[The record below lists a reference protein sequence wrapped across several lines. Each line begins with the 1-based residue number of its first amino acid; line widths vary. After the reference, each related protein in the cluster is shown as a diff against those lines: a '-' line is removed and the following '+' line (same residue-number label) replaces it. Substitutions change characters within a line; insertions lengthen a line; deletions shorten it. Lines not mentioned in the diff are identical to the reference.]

1 MDAILISAR
10 RSMVNVDD
18 AIRHLADHKELY
30 WAVRF
35 PIKKTTLSFP
45 IVGLIHITGGQVEYR
60 AMINDIIPFDPEH
73 YDHPDVKP
81 EPWRQEWKDYTSDR
95 RSSLWKNELVVTR
108 IDPFSYETTSLKRY
122 NGEPITLA
130 PRGYVRVLL
139 PDPGSSPPVR
149 VRGKP
154 VPERTLEEV
163 VVHHLA
169 AIEHGLTLVGRQL
182 STPVGRID
190 LLCRDA
196 NGAYVVI
203 EIKKA
208 QGTDQVLGQILRYM
222 GWMTEDKGTDVR
234 GIIIVQNK
242 DRRLSVAIKA
252 ATNVQIKEFR
262 MVFDSPA

>member
-35 PIKKTTLSFP
+35 PVKKTTFSFP
-45 IVGLIHITGGQVEYR
+45 IVGFIHITGGQVEYR
-60 AMINDIIPFDPEH
+60 ATIDDIIPFDPTH

-81 EPWRQEWKDYTSDR
+81 EPWRREWKDNINDR
-95 RSSLWKNELVVTR
+95 RSPLWKNELVVTR
-108 IDPFSYETTSLKRY
+108 IDPFSYETTSLKKY

-139 PDPGSSPPVR
+139 PDPESSPTVR

-163 VVHHLA
+163 VIHNLGE
-169 AIEHGLTLVGRQL
+169 IEPGLTLVHRQL
-182 STPVGRID
+182 PTPAGRID
-190 LLCRDA
+190 LLCKDA
-196 NGAYVVI
+196 KGAYVVV

-222 GWMTEDKGTDVR
+222 GWVTEDKGADVR

-242 DRRLSVAIKA
+242 DRRLTYASKA

-262 MVFDSPA
+262 MVFDTPT